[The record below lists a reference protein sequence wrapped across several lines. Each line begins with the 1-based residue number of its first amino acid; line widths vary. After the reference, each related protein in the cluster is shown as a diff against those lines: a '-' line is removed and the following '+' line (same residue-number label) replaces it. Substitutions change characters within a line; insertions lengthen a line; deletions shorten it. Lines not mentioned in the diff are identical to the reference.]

1 MNGREPFPTNKTGC
15 AHLIRNWCRYP
26 DPHNLQIAWPA
37 HFNLFPSLQHESS
50 TTDARTATSYG
61 FGCDPVA
68 RQIELWHQGECPLS
82 SHTQLQ
88 AVTPAVVNWCSWF
101 WIPVAL
107 VDGFKG
113 FAQIGI
119 TVYIYIHTLCIY
131 IYTHIMCIYIYYGKP
146 EMQNQW
152 HLHRLHT
159 RGIAKNKNATSE
171 LAESKTGSPMT
182 IYSNDSEHK
191 TVIWKHHHQDCLI
204 IAQPNQYENLLGWF
218 KICHFSGQSHTSM
231 VHCLNWLVKYDM
243 G

>member
-131 IYTHIMCIYIYYGKP
+131 IHTHYVYIYIYIMANPKCKTNDICTDCTQGESLRIRMQRLNWQKAKLVVQWLYTVMTVNIKRSYG
-146 EMQNQW
+146 N
-152 HLHRLHT
+152 
-159 RGIAKNKNATSE
+159 
-171 LAESKTGSPMT
+171 T
-182 IYSNDSEHK
+182 IIK
-191 TVIWKHHHQDCLI
+191 TV
-204 IAQPNQYENLLGWF
+204 
-218 KICHFSGQSHTSM
+218 
-231 VHCLNWLVKYDM
+231 
-243 G
+243 

>member
-1 MNGREPFPTNKTGC
+1 MYIMNGREPFPTNKTGC
-15 AHLIRNWCRYP
+15 AHRISNWCRYP

-37 HFNLFPSLQHESS
+37 HFNPFPSLQHESS

-119 TVYIYIHTLCIY
+119 TLP
-131 IYTHIMCIYIYYGKP
+131 K
-146 EMQNQW
+146 
-152 HLHRLHT
+152 
-159 RGIAKNKNATSE
+159 
-171 LAESKTGSPMT
+171 KTF
-182 IYSNDSEHK
+182 
-191 TVIWKHHHQDCLI
+191 
-204 IAQPNQYENLLGWF
+204 LLSW
-218 KICHFSGQSHTSM
+218 KICAGLKKIRSSILGFQPF
-231 VHCLNWLVKYDM
+231 
-243 G
+243 